1 MGAVCAEGV
10 EPVLL
15 HQRGEVHPVRCP
27 GARLTVTDW
36 LTPTAD
42 GYTSGRG
49 AGPAPEPRE
58 RSYSFV
64 SMAFLFCFLL
74 TEHGL

>member
-10 EPVLL
+10 GPVLL

-36 LTPTAD
+36 QTPTAD
-42 GYTSGRG
+42 GYTFGRG
-49 AGPAPEPRE
+49 
-58 RSYSFV
+58 V
-64 SMAFLFCFLL
+64 
-74 TEHGL
+74 